1 VLWFYGTRG
10 KSILLHK
17 DACKKIWLKKVHHV
31 NCNGISAM
39 KVLHFYRAKTLQ
51 SAPGNL
57 LLLTTVKLVQHKRE
71 QLSALSQVVFSI
83 PLLQEEDI

>member
-1 VLWFYGTRG
+1 MQEDLVEER
-10 KSILLHK
+10 
-17 DACKKIWLKKVHHV
+17 HHV

-57 LLLTTVKLVQHKRE
+57 LLTTVKLVQHKRE
-71 QLSALSQVVFSI
+71 QLSALSQVVFFSI

>member
-1 VLWFYGTRG
+1 MQEDLVEE
-10 KSILLHK
+10 SQ
-17 DACKKIWLKKVHHV
+17 HV

-57 LLLTTVKLVQHKRE
+57 LLTTVKLVQHKRE
-71 QLSALSQVVFSI
+71 QLSALSQAVLSI

>member
-1 VLWFYGTRG
+1 MQEDLVEE
-10 KSILLHK
+10 S
-17 DACKKIWLKKVHHV
+17 HHV

-39 KVLHFYRAKTLQ
+39 KVLHFYHAKTLQ
-51 SAPGNL
+51 SAPGN

-71 QLSALSQVVFSI
+71 QLSALSQVVFFSI